1 MCLDGVRCSFIA
13 RFIAMSLLCFDV
25 ACVTSPVFA
34 AGSVERYSPDWDRD
48 DGRDDTIESRKEAE
62 RKLEWKS
69 PEFHRRKNE
78 SLLHV
83 QVLGIND
90 FHGQLSEGRRV
101 ANRPVGGAAVLAA
114 YLEAA
119 QQDPRDPDLSER
131 TFIVHAGDHVGATPP
146 ESALLQDEPSIGFLN
161 LLANRHCRHD
171 DRRERKERRLGW
183 DELGWDEHDAQDER
197 RDRRLHP
204 KCNLV
209 GTPGNHEFDEGKDE
223 LLRLLNG
230 GNHPSGPFLE
240 TPYRGARFPTV
251 SANVVDE
258 KTGKPIFPPY
268 VIKQVKNVRLAFIGA
283 VLKETPTIVT
293 PTGVAGL
300 KFLDEADS
308 INRYVRW
315 LRKTH
320 GLRTFIVLLHQGG
333 RQTTYEGPT
342 QSNGLVNGREL
353 VDIVSRLDDD
363 VDVVISGHAH
373 AFTNALLKNRNGAE
387 ILVTQAFSA
396 GTAYGDIDLL
406 IDRQSRD
413 VVAKSASIVTTY
425 RDAGPGLTPHPQV
438 ARLVERAQATVA
450 PLVNRVIGTAATDLV
465 RAESPSG
472 ESALGN
478 LIADAQRAALGT
490 DFAFMN
496 PGGIRADLA
505 AGPVTYGQLFT
516 IQPFGNS
523 LVRMELTGQQIYDL
537 LNQQWVNQPFP
548 RILKTSGLTYV
559 WDGNRPIGDRIVEV
573 SRDGVPIDRLAT
585 YTVTINSFLAAG
597 GDNFTVL
604 LGGRNQIGGPLDL
617 DALIAFIQTL
627 SQPFSASI
635 EGRIVRLN

>member
-1 MCLDGVRCSFIA
+1 MRLDGVRCLFIA
-13 RFIAMSLLCFDV
+13 RFAAMSLLCFGA
-25 ACVTSPVFA
+25 ACAMPQAFA
-34 AGSVERYSPDWDRD
+34 AGSVERYSLDWDRD
-48 DGRDDTIESRKEAE
+48 DERDDTIERRREAE

-69 PEFHRRKNE
+69 PEFHRGRKD

-119 QQDPRDPDLSER
+119 QQDPHDSHLSER
-131 TFIVHAGDHVGATPP
+131 TFIVHAGDYVGATPP

-161 LLANRHCRHD
+161 LLANRHCRYD
-171 DRRERKERRLGW
+171 DRRERKEQRP
-183 DELGWDEHDAQDER
+183 GWDEHDAQDER

-204 KCNLV
+204 KWNLV

-230 GNHPSGPFLE
+230 GNHPAGPFLE
-240 TPYRGARFPTV
+240 HPYRGARFPTV

-258 KTGKPIFPPY
+258 QTGKPVLPPY
-268 VIKQVKNVRLAFIGA
+268 VIKQVQDVRLAFIGA

-300 KFLDEADS
+300 RFLDEADS

-315 LRKTH
+315 LRKVH
-320 GLRTFIVLLHQGG
+320 GIRTFIVLLHQGG

-342 QSNGLVNGREL
+342 QPEGSVNGREVL
-353 VDIVSRLDDD
+353 DIVSRLDDD
-363 VDVVISGHAH
+363 VDVVVSGHAH
-373 AFTNALLKNRNGAE
+373 AFTNVVLKNRNGAE

-396 GTAYGDIDLL
+396 GTAYGDIDLF
-406 IDRQSRD
+406 IDRRSRD
-413 VVAKSASIVTTY
+413 VVVKSASIVTTY
-425 RDAGPGLTPHPQV
+425 RDVGPGLTPHPRV
-438 ARLVERAQATVA
+438 AELVERAQAAVA
-450 PLVNRVIGTAATDLV
+450 PLVNRVIGMAATDLV

-478 LIADAQRAALGT
+478 LIADAQRVALGT

-537 LNQQWVNQPFP
+537 LNQQWANQPFP
-548 RILKTSGLTYV
+548 RILKTSGLTYI
-559 WDGNRPIGDRIVEV
+559 WDSNRPIGDRIIEV
-573 SRDGVPIDRLAT
+573 SRNGMPIDRLAT
-585 YTVTINSFLAAG
+585 YTVTVNSFLAAG

-604 LGGRNQIGGPLDL
+604 RGGRNQIGGPLDL
-617 DALIAFIQTL
+617 DALIAYIQTL
-627 SQPFSASI
+627 SQPFSASV

>member
-1 MCLDGVRCSFIA
+1 
-13 RFIAMSLLCFDV
+13 
-25 ACVTSPVFA
+25 
-34 AGSVERYSPDWDRD
+34 
-48 DGRDDTIESRKEAE
+48 
-62 RKLEWKS
+62 
-69 PEFHRRKNE
+69 
-78 SLLHV
+78 
-83 QVLGIND
+83 
-90 FHGQLSEGRRV
+90 
-101 ANRPVGGAAVLAA
+101 
-114 YLEAA
+114 
-119 QQDPRDPDLSER
+119 
-131 TFIVHAGDHVGATPP
+131 
-146 ESALLQDEPSIGFLN
+146 
-161 LLANRHCRHD
+161 
-171 DRRERKERRLGW
+171 
-183 DELGWDEHDAQDER
+183 
-197 RDRRLHP
+197 
-204 KCNLV
+204 
-209 GTPGNHEFDEGKDE
+209 
-223 LLRLLNG
+223 
-230 GNHPSGPFLE
+230 
-240 TPYRGARFPTV
+240 
-251 SANVVDE
+251 
-258 KTGKPIFPPY
+258 
-268 VIKQVKNVRLAFIGA
+268 LAFIGA